1 MPNHTAE
8 CRECGTRRLKSN
20 MYKLELY
27 DTPFDDIPRI
37 AYVCKETPKAIKKG
51 LGRSWMES
59 CEELLT
65 DTSWADFRFFECANC
80 LRMICEQNPRN
91 GWHTQSR
98 WIDDEQICLKCYE
111 QSLLE
116 NGVPLES
123 LENGALPGMFLND
136 NELRDAGFVLMLD
149 DYKVSGKK
157 DAEIVCNRGIQWI
170 NEGKIV
176 IVNYERM
183 SIMGDEGYVSLW
195 TKTKKDEE

>member
-8 CRECGTRRLKSN
+8 CHECGTRRLKSN

-27 DTPFDDIPRI
+27 NTPFDDTPYT
-37 AYVCKETPKAIKKG
+37 AYVCKETPQTVKKG

-65 DTSWADFRFFECANC
+65 DTSWADFRFFECADC
-80 LRMICEQNPRN
+80 RRTICEQNPRN

-98 WIDDEQICLKCYE
+98 WIEDEQICLRCYE
-111 QSLLE
+111 QHLLE
-116 NGVPLES
+116 NGVSLES
-123 LENGALPGMFLND
+123 LENGTLPGMFLND

-149 DYKVSGKK
+149 NYKVSGKK
-157 DAEIVCNRGIQWI
+157 NAEIVCNRGIQWI
-170 NEGKIV
+170 KEGKIV

-183 SIMGDEGYVSLW
+183 SIIGDEGYISLW